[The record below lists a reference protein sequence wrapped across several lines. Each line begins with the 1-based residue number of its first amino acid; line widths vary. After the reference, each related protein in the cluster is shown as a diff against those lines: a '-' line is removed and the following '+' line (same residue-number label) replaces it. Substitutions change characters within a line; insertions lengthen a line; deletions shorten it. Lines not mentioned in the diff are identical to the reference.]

1 MAPKRKASRPIELT
15 NILEGYEDDG
25 KPKGVFDEVLQF
37 LPPGLTH
44 GLEEPVVD
52 DTFERKA
59 RVMQLLKNERPS

>member
-1 MAPKRKASRPIELT
+1 MTGGVYLDNR
-15 NILEGYEDDG
+15 YEDDG
-25 KPKGVFDEVLQF
+25 KLKGVFDEVLQF

-59 RVMQLLKNERPS
+59 RGMKLLNN